1 MSTWTQ
7 ISMDDA
13 VALLKRE
20 DYPESTLQAFIRHF
34 TGRPIWIRPSGDGW
48 EFGDS
53 EFGDGAP

>member
-1 MSTWTQ
+1 ME
-7 ISMDDA
+7 DA